1 MSNPMSDRDVWLWSE
16 GTHRAAYLQLGAHP
30 SDEGT
35 RFAVWAPNADSVSV
49 IGDFNDWNPRAHSL
63 TKDNRTGIWQ
73 GFIGEARIGH
83 RYKYRIARG
92 AFQADKTDPYA
103 RHMEPPITGA
113 ARGLSSVI
121 WSTWYEWGDRAW
133 MQSRKGPSGL
143 GQPLAIYEVHLG
155 SWRKRPDGYSLSYRD
170 IAQPL
175 ADHVQR
181 LGFTHIELMP
191 VMEHPFYGSWG
202 YQVVGYYAPTHRYGT
217 PQDLMYLID
226 YLHQR
231 GIGVIL
237 DWVPAHFATNPQG
250 LVFFDG
256 SPLYEYG
263 DPRLGHHPDWG
274 TYVFD
279 YVKPGVKNFL
289 VSNALFWHE
298 LYHVD
303 GLRIDAV
310 ASMLYRDY
318 SRAEGEWLANMF
330 GGRESLEAIDLL
342 KEVNEAVYSA
352 FPESM
357 MIAEESTAWPGVS
370 KPTYEGGLGFL
381 YKWNMGWMHDTL
393 EYMAHDPVHRRYHQ
407 NDFTFPL
414 IYAFSEHYMLP
425 LSHDEVVHGKGSLWQ
440 RMPGDD
446 WQKAANLRLLY
457 GHMLGHPGKK
467 LLFMGQ
473 EFGQVGEWSHDH
485 GLEWSL
491 ADSPLHT
498 GLMRWL
504 ADALWFYRKH
514 PALWND
520 APSGF
525 AWVDFSDS
533 GQSVAS
539 YLRRS
544 EEHILLFVFNMTPI
558 PRTDYRVGVP
568 VSGRW
573 LERLNSDAEVYGGS
587 GMGNLGSV
595 EVDEIPHHSR
605 PYSISL
611 TLPPL
616 AVLVLEPQ
624 GPITTKPARNEIE
637 TTFDAEALRAL
648 IMKRSGRLSRAAAV
662 VVAGQ
667 APKSPGALREAVRA
681 QGGRISKKGAEA
693 VFVRLGRS
701 KLGEP

>member
-1 MSNPMSDRDVWLWSE
+1 
-16 GTHRAAYLQLGAHP
+16 
-30 SDEGT
+30 
-35 RFAVWAPNADSVSV
+35 
-49 IGDFNDWNPRAHSL
+49 
-63 TKDNRTGIWQ
+63 
-73 GFIGEARIGH
+73 
-83 RYKYRIARG
+83 
-92 AFQADKTDPYA
+92 
-103 RHMEPPITGA
+103 
-113 ARGLSSVI
+113 
-121 WSTWYEWGDRAW
+121 
-133 MQSRKGPSGL
+133 
-143 GQPLAIYEVHLG
+143 
-155 SWRKRPDGYSLSYRD
+155 
-170 IAQPL
+170 
-175 ADHVQR
+175 
-181 LGFTHIELMP
+181 
-191 VMEHPFYGSWG
+191 
-202 YQVVGYYAPTHRYGT
+202 
-217 PQDLMYLID
+217 
-226 YLHQR
+226 
-231 GIGVIL
+231 
-237 DWVPAHFATNPQG
+237 
-250 LVFFDG
+250 
-256 SPLYEYG
+256 
-263 DPRLGHHPDWG
+263 
-274 TYVFD
+274 
-279 YVKPGVKNFL
+279 
-289 VSNALFWHE
+289 
-298 LYHVD
+298 
-303 GLRIDAV
+303 
-310 ASMLYRDY
+310 
-318 SRAEGEWLANMF
+318 MF
-330 GGRESLEAIDLL
+330 GGRENLEAIDLL
-342 KEVNEAVYSA
+342 KEVNEAVYNV

-491 ADSPLHT
+491 AESPLHT

-533 GQSVAS
+533 EQSVAS

-573 LERLNSDAEVYGGS
+573 LEQLNSDAEVYGGS

-662 VVAGQ
+662 VVADQ
-667 APKSPGALREAVRA
+667 APKSPEALREAVRA